1 MNSSSKDL
9 KYHISSLKEEYMT
22 KEKVRVAVS
31 DLIVTDA
38 FFKGSNFDDLLKE
51 NRIESE
57 LYNYRWN
64 DKILHD
70 LSKSKLDIAVYN
82 RARAE
87 KFIKEHGVNNLEI
100 VDTLCHSMG
109 GDNFYL
115 IGKKD
120 YWEEKTLEDLLSSIN
135 QETVI
140 VTAKNSD
147 NIDNLSAIGI
157 TAKNAKIVDLP
168 TENLSSEIFEIRP
181 EILISGN
188 QNLRYNLLYNDDFVE
203 VITTNSIKDKFI
215 KAAITNN
222 SENVFVVNKLIYN
235 SINRSLLLS
244 IIKLARENFNH
255 SLSNNEKLQDL
266 TSEIYK
272 SINGYVKDHSHGS
285 YIIRQILYKTYRFG
299 SPL

>member
-1 MNSSSKDL
+1 MGRKN
-9 KYHISSLKEEYMT
+9 
-22 KEKVRVAVS
+22 
-31 DLIVTDA
+31 
-38 FFKGSNFDDLLKE
+38 
-51 NRIESE
+51 
-57 LYNYRWN
+57 
-64 DKILHD
+64 
-70 LSKSKLDIAVYN
+70 
-82 RARAE
+82 ARR
-87 KFIKEHGVNNLEI
+87 FII
-100 VDTLCHSMG
+100 
-109 GDNFYL
+109 
-115 IGKKD
+115 
-120 YWEEKTLEDLLSSIN
+120 SIN

-215 KAAITNN
+215 KAAITSN